1 MDRATIVILML
12 TDMLTDTPTGTLT
25 DTPTDTPTG
34 TLTDTPTGTATTT
47 MDLLTDWDTA
57 TG

>member
-1 MDRATIVILML
+1 MDRATIVIL
-12 TDMLTDTPTGTLT
+12 MLTDTPTGTLT

-47 MDLLTDWDTA
+47 MDLLTDWNTA

>member
-12 TDMLTDTPTGTLT
+12 TDML
-25 DTPTDTPTG
+25 TDTPTG